1 MASHRIKYEGLEFEV
16 FGDWEDFEEETGYK
30 GGWSTTMIK
39 VNDIDIYFMLKEN
52 IIDILATILVEENY

>member
-1 MASHRIKYEGLEFEV
+1 MTSHRIKYEGLEFEV